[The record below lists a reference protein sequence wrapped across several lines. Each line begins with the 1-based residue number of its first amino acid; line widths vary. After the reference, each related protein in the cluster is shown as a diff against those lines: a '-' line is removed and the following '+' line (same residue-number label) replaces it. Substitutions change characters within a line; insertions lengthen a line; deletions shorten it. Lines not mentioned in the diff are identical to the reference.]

1 MLSRSTLKMIP
12 KAFLTVLFVVVVFVR
27 FSASFE
33 SSDDIKFASKPLTEE
48 NYRKVFDN
56 YEFVFVKFFVD
67 W

>member
-1 MLSRSTLKMIP
+1 MIP

-33 SSDDIKFASKPLTEE
+33 SSDDIKLASKPLTEE